1 MVFPAAD
8 DALPGRPADKG
19 IALDRPGDETILVVE
34 DRLDVGEMARAILRD
49 LGYTVIVARDGPSGL
64 AELAGRSDVDLLF
77 TDILLPGGM
86 NGVEVAREARR
97 RNHKLK
103 VLLTTGYAEAS
114 IERTDAGGREF
125 DVLNKP
131 YGRLDLARKVRVV
144 LDGATGVS

>member
-1 MVFPAAD
+1 M
-8 DALPGRPADKG
+8 
-19 IALDRPGDETILVVE
+19 
-34 DRLDVGEMARAILRD
+34 
-49 LGYTVIVARDGPSGL
+49 IVANDGRAGL
-64 AELAGRSDVDLLF
+64 AALTERSDIALLF

-97 RNHKLK
+97 RDSHLK

-144 LDGATGVS
+144 LDGPTGVS